1 MAGLTETDGEYGG
14 MIASHGLTMV
24 GIPQMMTDLTAPEF
38 WAPCLLLSLLIFL
51 MGWRLG
57 LSSRRRGDVD
67 GHSSSGSGVEPLI
80 WRHEKLVLSERLQV
94 DRETRIESFGSRML
108 GLMKDPD
115 KDHSTLRAEL
125 ALFLLGER
133 FRDERG
139 RVGTELSR
147 WQAVSSVLSSSSPP
161 VKDSFN
167 RLRDLVAGLI
177 HQLELSRD
185 CLREAQLI
193 VGSYEETC
201 VLRPEVLTVE
211 SMADLIS
218 RLRSPG
224 SPLASLDTVNLTDQ
238 FESLRSLFADRQVV
252 EWDPIRKYLLLD
264 GAEATPA
271 PASLRSWL
279 RQLTADL
286 GTPDDRPVPPTGS
299 EIVPLPPESS
309 PQQTPPVAPAA
320 GASADSTSTE
330 SASAEGDLL
339 IFCSNRVDL
348 WGQEIYRGSRHRARR
363 LASLPEW
370 AQWLSLT
377 RLDTG
382 DRLFVP
388 TSTASLGSCESET
401 SFGFN
406 GTGET
411 YYGARHLGIFSAD
424 CPNEIETRF
433 TYGGWGF
440 GHRSGDVAL
449 ASENL
454 QASGWAGRE
463 IPGDTVFAIV
473 LHAALPDLGPKDTV
487 LGVDS

>member
-1 MAGLTETDGEYGG
+1 MAGFSEIYGEGEE
-14 MIASHGLTMV
+14 MIASEGLAIV
-24 GIPQMMTDLTAPEF
+24 GIPHMMTDPTGPEF
-38 WAPCLLLSLLIFL
+38 WAPALLLILIIFL
-51 MGWRLG
+51 LGWRLG
-57 LSSRRRGDVD
+57 ASSRRTGSVCGD
-67 GHSSSGSGVEPLI
+67 SSGSSGVDPLI
-80 WRHEKLVLSERLQV
+80 WRHEKLVLSERLQA
-94 DRETRIESFGSRML
+94 DREARVEAFGSRML
-108 GLMKDPD
+108 GQLKDSGSD
-115 KDHSTLRAEL
+115 RSALRAEV

-133 FRDERG
+133 FREERG
-139 RVGTELSR
+139 RVGAELSR
-147 WQAVSSVLSSSSPP
+147 WQAVTTALSPSSSAA
-161 VKDSFN
+161 KDSFS
-167 RLRDLVAGLI
+167 RHRDLVAGLI

-201 VLRPEVLTVE
+201 VLRPDSLTVE
-211 SMADLIS
+211 SMADLLS

-224 SPLASLDTVNLTDQ
+224 SPLANLDTLHLADQ
-238 FESLRSLFADRQVV
+238 FESLRNLFADKQVV
-252 EWDPIRKYLLLD
+252 EWETIRKYLLLD

-271 PASLRSWL
+271 PLSLRSWL
-279 RQLTADL
+279 RQLAADL
-286 GTPDDRPVPPTGS
+286 GTAEELPAPPA
-299 EIVPLPPESS
+299 EHENFPLPAQVSAQVS
-309 PQQTPPVAPAA
+309 AQLTPQTDLSAD
-320 GASADSTSTE
+320 ASAGPVT
-330 SASAEGDLL
+330 AEDDLI

-363 LASLPEW
+363 LASLPSW
-370 AQWLSLT
+370 AQWISLT

-388 TSTASLGSCESET
+388 ASTATLGSCESET
-401 SFGFN
+401 SQGFN
-406 GTGET
+406 GSGET

-473 LHAALPDLGPKDTV
+473 LHAALPDLGSRDTV
-487 LGVDS
+487 LGGDS